1 MHVIGERINGMF
13 LDVKKGI
20 QNKDKSI
27 IQKIAIDQ
35 VKAGATSLDVCVGPA
50 SDKPL
55 ETMVWLVEG
64 IQEVTDITLC
74 IDSPRFEVM
83 KAGLEACKNPKLINS
98 SKGEEEKLDKY
109 MPLAAEHN
117 ASIIGLCINEK
128 GIPKDVNSRVE
139 TAALIAMKAMEH
151 GVDTDKLYIDPIL
164 MPANVA
170 QQQATI
176 VLEAMSQFKML
187 SDPPPHIVVG
197 LSNLGQ
203 GAKERELLTRTWIV
217 MGVLNG
223 LDAAIMDAADEEM
236 KKAFITAELLMNKAI
251 YSDSYI
257 KAYNASHD
265 HPLK

>member
-1 MHVIGERINGMF
+1 MFVIGERLNGMF

-20 QNKDKSI
+20 QAKDKSI
-27 IQKIAIDQ
+27 IQKVALDQ
-35 VKAGATSLDVCVGPA
+35 VKAGANALDVCVGPA

-55 ETMVWLVEG
+55 ETMVWLVES
-64 IQEVTDITLC
+64 IQEVTDITLS
-74 IDSPRFEVM
+74 IDTPRFEVM
-83 KAGLEACKNPKLINS
+83 KAGLKACKNPKLMNS

-109 MPLAAEHN
+109 MALAAEHN

-128 GIPKDVNSRVE
+128 GIPKDVNGRVE

-151 GVDTDKLYIDPIL
+151 GVDTDKLFIDPIV
-164 MPANVA
+164 MPTNVA
-170 QQQATI
+170 QDQALI
-176 VLEAMSQFKML
+176 VLQAMSQFRML

-236 KKAFITAELLMNKAI
+236 KRAFITAELLMNKAI

-257 KAYNASHD
+257 KAYSASHD
-265 HPLK
+265 HSQK

>member
-1 MHVIGERINGMF
+1 MF

-20 QNKDKSI
+20 KEKDKSI
-27 IQKIAIDQ
+27 IQKVALDQ
-35 VKAGATSLDVCVGPA
+35 VKAGANALDVCVGPA

-55 ETMVWLVEG
+55 ETMVWLVESV
-64 IQEVTDITLC
+64 QEVTDIPLS

-83 KAGLEACKNPKLINS
+83 KAGLEACTNPKVINS
-98 SKGEEEKLDKY
+98 SKGEEEKLDMY
-109 MPLAAEHN
+109 MPLAAEHD
-117 ASIIGLCINEK
+117 ARIIGLCINEK
-128 GIPKDVNSRVE
+128 GIPKDVAGRVE

-151 GVDTDKLYIDPIL
+151 GVDTDKLYIDPIV

-170 QQQATI
+170 QDQATI

-217 MGVLNG
+217 MGVYNG
-223 LDAAIMDAADEEM
+223 LDGAIMDAADKELM
-236 KKAFITAELLMNKAI
+236 DAFITAELLMNKAI

-257 KAYNASHD
+257 RAYHASHD

>member
-1 MHVIGERINGMF
+1 MLVIGERINGMF

-20 QNKDKSI
+20 QEKDKSI
-27 IQKIAIDQ
+27 IQKVALDQ
-35 VKAGATSLDVCVGPA
+35 VKAGASALDICVGPA

-55 ETMVWLVEG
+55 EIMPWLVESV
-64 IQEVTDITLC
+64 QEVTSITLC
-74 IDSPRFEVM
+74 IDTPKFPVM
-83 KAGLEACKNPKLINS
+83 KAGLEACTKNPKMINS
-98 SKGEEEKLDKY
+98 TKGEEEKLDMF
-109 MPLAAEHN
+109 MPLAKEHD
-117 ASIIGLCINEK
+117 ADIIGLCINEK
-128 GIPKDVNSRVE
+128 GIPKDTNSRVE

-151 GVDTDKLYIDPIL
+151 GVDTDRLYIDPIL

-170 QQQATI
+170 QEQATI

-187 SDPPPHIVVG
+187 SDPAPHIVVG

-223 LDAAIMDAADEEM
+223 LDAAIMDADDEEM
-236 KKAFITAELLMNKAI
+236 KQAFISAELLINKAI

-257 KAYNASHD
+257 KAYAASHNHKD
-265 HPLK
+265 